1 MRKLHYKLRFNVVS
15 YIEESKEEA
24 LGPHHSPEKLV
35 KFQSNLGERDSRF
48 YKIRTIQFSKRR

>member
-15 YIEESKEEA
+15 YIGESKQEA

-35 KFQSNLGERDSRF
+35 QISIKLEINHPWVRGTQGFI
-48 YKIRTIQFSKRR
+48 K